1 MRYPA
6 ARTLSGYTFVIP
18 FLLALIFGCST
29 LPTAQ
34 TATDVKSIR
43 GKWEG
48 WGENHSY
55 GRFFMTL
62 EIQEDGEWKMRAM
75 GDPNIFKGNQFSGKA
90 WVADDKFEVFTENP
104 QLRGTYTLHANEGK
118 RWLVFMSD
126 DGKTTAELTP
136 SFR

>member
-1 MRYPA
+1 MKYPT
-6 ARTLSGYTFVIP
+6 ARRISAYTFVISL
-18 FLLALIFGCST
+18 LLALIFGCTT

-34 TATDVKSIR
+34 IAKDLKSIR

-48 WGENHSY
+48 WGENWNY
-55 GRFFMTL
+55 GRFYMSL
-62 EIQEDGEWKMRAM
+62 EIREDGEWKMKEM
-75 GDPNIFKGNQFSGKA
+75 GDPNMFKGNQFSGKA

-104 QLRGTYTLHANEGK
+104 QLRGIYTLHAKEER
-118 RWLVFMSD
+118 RWLVFVSD

>member
-1 MRYPA
+1 MKNPA
-6 ARTLSGYTFVIP
+6 ARSLSRHIFEIP
-18 FLLALIFGCST
+18 LLLALIFGCST

-34 TATDVKSIR
+34 PAKDVKSIR

-48 WGENHSY
+48 WGENMNY
-55 GRFFMTL
+55 GRFYITL
-62 EIQEDGEWKMRAM
+62 EIREDGEWKMKAM
-75 GDPNIFKGNQFSGKA
+75 GDPNMFKGSQFYGKA

-126 DGKTTAELTP
+126 DGKTTAELVP

>member
-1 MRYPA
+1 MKHPT
-6 ARTLSGYTFVIP
+6 ARTLSGYIFVIP
-18 FLLALIFGCST
+18 LLLALIFGCST

-34 TATDVKSIR
+34 TAKDVRSIR

-48 WGENHSY
+48 WGDNMNY
-55 GRFFMTL
+55 GRFYITL
-62 EIQEDGEWKMRAM
+62 EIREDGEWKMRTT
-75 GDPNIFKGNQFSGKA
+75 GDPNMFKGSQFSGKA
-90 WVADDKFEVFTENP
+90 WVADDKFEVFTETP

-126 DGKTTAELTP
+126 DGRTTAELVP

>member
-1 MRYPA
+1 MKYPTARYIRA
-6 ARTLSGYTFVIP
+6 YLLIIL

-34 TATDVKSIR
+34 PAKDMKYLS

-48 WGENHSY
+48 WASNPKY

-62 EIQEDGEWKMRAM
+62 VIRESGEWQLKTDASF
-75 GDPNIFKGNQFSGKA
+75 FKGIQFSGKG
-90 WVADDKFEVFTENP
+90 WIADGKFEVFTENP
-104 QLRGTYTLHANEGK
+104 ELRGTYTLHSQGEK
-118 RWLVFMSD
+118 RWLDFMSD
-126 DGKTTAELTP
+126 DTNTRAELIP